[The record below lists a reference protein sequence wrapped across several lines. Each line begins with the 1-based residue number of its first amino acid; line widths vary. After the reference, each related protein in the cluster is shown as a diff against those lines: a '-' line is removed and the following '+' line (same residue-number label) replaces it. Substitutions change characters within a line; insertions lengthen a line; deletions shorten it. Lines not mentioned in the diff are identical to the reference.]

1 MMQRLR
7 DSDLAGNMLWLV
19 VSVILATGVWYIAV
33 TSSDPIGSRRFQSV
47 PIQFVPSNSTV
58 LTKNP
63 TRFVTVTIQGSQSM
77 VTSRRP
83 EDVVVRA
90 DLTRLGAGTHTV
102 PLDVRV
108 AVPES
113 DSIRRLVA
121 QTQPSQIT
129 VELEQIVGFE
139 KPLSIFVI
147 EPPPIGFRNDEPES
161 DVLQVLVSGAST
173 IVPEVVDIR
182 ADLDLSA
189 FRSPILMDVRLYAV
203 DAEGDRVNDVQMEP
217 QTVSVSVNITRRDDV
232 RQIAV
237 RPNILVG
244 TLPEGYTFKTFSSD
258 PPSLFV
264 GGAPEQLSAI
274 ADTLFTAPISLEDRR
289 SEFEITVPVELP
301 DDELI
306 VMGGD
311 NSIIVSIEILPI
323 TTSRQIADIDVGAIG
338 LGEGFIVAIVPQS
351 VTAIVNGPV
360 ALVDTLTSEDIQ
372 VVLDLNGL
380 AAGVY
385 DLEPSIGINQS
396 ELSESDISLLPAEL
410 NVEIVSPES
419 TAVPQLEEDQTR
431 EPAADS

>member
-1 MMQRLR
+1 
-7 DSDLAGNMLWLV
+7 
-19 VSVILATGVWYIAV
+19 
-33 TSSDPIGSRRFQSV
+33 
-47 PIQFVPSNSTV
+47 
-58 LTKNP
+58 
-63 TRFVTVTIQGSQSM
+63 M

-102 PLDVRV
+102 PLDVQV

-129 VELEQIVGFE
+129 VELEQIVGFD
-139 KPLSIFVI
+139 KSLSIFVI
-147 EPPPIGFRNDEPES
+147 GPPPIGFRNDEPET
-161 DVLQVLVSGAST
+161 DVLEVLVNGAST
-173 IVPEVVDIR
+173 IVSEVVDIR

-189 FRSPILMDVRLYAV
+189 YRSPILMDVRLYAV
-203 DAEGDRVNDVQMEP
+203 DAEGDRVNDVQLEP
-217 QTVSVSVNITRRDDV
+217 QTVSVSVDITRRDDV

-258 PPSLFV
+258 PPSLFI

-311 NSIIVSIEILPI
+311 NSITVSIEILPI

-338 LGEGFIVAIVPQS
+338 LGEGFVVAIVPQS

-419 TAVPQLEEDQTR
+419 TAVPQLGAEQTR
-431 EPAADS
+431 DPATDS